1 MGCVGLN
8 SGASIVVLAK
18 AESRAWMACATRC
31 FAVIFGGTAWVRL
44 GAVGRQK
51 PARGKSPNGVPSGTS
66 ILQDVPMAQRVYCG
80 SNCSSCA
87 WGVLLDVLRELLH
100 APHPDQV
107 RAQELVAQAGLLRD
121 QAHAALL
128 AKGDVRL
135 FLARSALHDADGLA
149 VPERVD
155 QRVERGE
162 HEAFRSHSAGSA
174 EHPRR

>member
-87 WGVLLDVLRELLH
+87 WI
-100 APHPDQV
+100 
-107 RAQELVAQAGLLRD
+107 
-121 QAHAALL
+121 
-128 AKGDVRL
+128 
-135 FLARSALHDADGLA
+135 ARSTSGT
-149 VPERVD
+149 
-155 QRVERGE
+155 
-162 HEAFRSHSAGSA
+162 RSAWWASCPASIS
-174 EHPRR
+174 R